1 MPATLQEL
9 VGRVPQ
15 VGTLE
20 WIGLRPARR
29 AAMQVVTAVEVS
41 PATGLA
47 GDRYA
52 QADGKR
58 QVTLLQA
65 EYLPVI
71 AALVGATEVQPE
83 QLRRNLVVRGI
94 NLWSLQERRIRIG
107 ATVVLEITGRCF
119 PCSRMEQTLGPGGY
133 QAARGHGG
141 LTARVVTGG
150 ILRTGDA
157 VSALDGALPV
167 ANDPGQH

>member
-29 AAMQVVTAVEVS
+29 AAMQVVPMVEVD
-41 PATGLA
+41 PTTGLA

-52 QADGKR
+52 KAGGKR
-58 QVTLLQA
+58 QVTLIQA

-71 AALVGATEVQPE
+71 AALLGTAEVQPE

-94 NLWSLQERRIRIG
+94 NLWSLQERQVRIG
-107 ATVVLEITGRCF
+107 TTVVLEITGRCF
-119 PCSRMEQTLGPGGY
+119 PCSRMEHTLGPGGY

-150 ILRTGDA
+150 TIRAGDTVA
-157 VSALDGALPV
+157 VLD
-167 ANDPGQH
+167 